1 MSDDAGAYSSER
13 QIFLP
18 EEIYQ
23 NLVAAANSS
32 GVTPEDWIAAQLPKN
47 TRSNDREEQWQQL
60 QKAFGTWTNDLELD
74 QIFSDID
81 EQRHNYRG
89 RVIVAD

>member
-1 MSDDAGAYSSER
+1 MSDR

-32 GVTPEDWIAAQLPKN
+32 GVTPEDWIAAQLPKFP
-47 TRSNDREEQWQQL
+47 RSKDRDEQWQQL
-60 QKAFGTWTNDLELD
+60 QKAFGTWSDDPELD
-74 QIFSDID
+74 QIFSDMD

-89 RVIVAD
+89 RELDPESFE

>member
-1 MSDDAGAYSSER
+1 MSGC
-13 QIFLP
+13 QIFLS

-32 GVTPEDWIAAQLPKN
+32 GVTPEDWIAAQLPKIPSS
-47 TRSNDREEQWQQL
+47 SNRDEQWKQL
-60 QKAFGTWTNDLELD
+60 QKAFGTWGNDPELN

-89 RVIVAD
+89 RELDPDSFE